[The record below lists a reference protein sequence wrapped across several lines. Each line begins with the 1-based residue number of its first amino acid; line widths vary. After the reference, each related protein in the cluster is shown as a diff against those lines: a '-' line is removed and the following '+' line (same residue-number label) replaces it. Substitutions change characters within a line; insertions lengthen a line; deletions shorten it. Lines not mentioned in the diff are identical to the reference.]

1 MRHSPLQLARIFEEI
16 KGKLRRAP
24 VSDSKLLILIN
35 YWPDL
40 KDDLISKS
48 YQSYLQEYT
57 SLLKHYFI
65 AESLLDLKISEIDV
79 IITVLENLTK
89 IDPGLELD
97 KWEKLALRRLATLY
111 LYVGEVEPG
120 LNACQRILGREI
132 DKGIDLEN
140 AAGLSE
146 YENFEAICHHY
157 EKSDSRL
164 HEILLRIKDEWKSK
178 SRGLDYDIA
187 FCLFVEK
194 DDSGNNMRG
203 RMRTLKASVELV
215 SKTSPDDK
223 VTFDNQTKSPDDPF
237 VGSVYNSLK
246 AVRKVIGRYGHKE
259 ASKRFY
265 NAHFSIENSKQT
277 FTGDSIGLAAGL
289 VTFVQLLKDQIISQE
304 HFLSGECAFTG
315 RVDADGKITAVK
327 EDSLS
332 KKIGRA
338 FFSHVKYLALPEA
351 NIRAGQ
357 EIRDS
362 LRQQYPKRQL
372 KLIPLEWLSEA
383 LCNRNII
390 ITEKVCL
397 LNRVSRGT
405 RKYSRM
411 AKVQVPILGILV
423 VILAAFTAIQIDPR
437 LSPCFD
443 WHIAGINVIGNQF
456 QTVNSK
462 GQRIWDSQKLS
473 QTLTRKKYENLNEA
487 YKHFLPVDKNGNGR
501 EELFLSLIHI

>member
-1 MRHSPLQLARIFEEI
+1 M
-16 KGKLRRAP
+16 
-24 VSDSKLLILIN
+24 SDSKLLILIN

-289 VTFVQLLKDQIISQE
+289 
-304 HFLSGECAFTG
+304 
-315 RVDADGKITAVK
+315 
-327 EDSLS
+327 
-332 KKIGRA
+332 
-338 FFSHVKYLALPEA
+338 
-351 NIRAGQ
+351 
-357 EIRDS
+357 
-362 LRQQYPKRQL
+362 
-372 KLIPLEWLSEA
+372 
-383 LCNRNII
+383 
-390 ITEKVCL
+390 
-397 LNRVSRGT
+397 
-405 RKYSRM
+405 
-411 AKVQVPILGILV
+411 
-423 VILAAFTAIQIDPR
+423 
-437 LSPCFD
+437 
-443 WHIAGINVIGNQF
+443 
-456 QTVNSK
+456 
-462 GQRIWDSQKLS
+462 
-473 QTLTRKKYENLNEA
+473 
-487 YKHFLPVDKNGNGR
+487 
-501 EELFLSLIHI
+501 